1 MSIAVGFYREAARE
15 RGVKVSVL
23 WNRALR
29 SAAAAVVSAGA
40 AGMACSAP
48 ATTSSSGG
56 PVESSPGVGRV
67 GLSLSLPDGL
77 GLASLNWTI
86 TNDATSVDEGSTV
99 GVGDAQSVE
108 FVVGDLPQ
116 GGGYE
121 IQISATDSAGDPC
134 SGMGTFAIV
143 AGGITSVA
151 LTVTCT
157 RPTDASLPPDV
168 TSGSV
173 AVEASV
179 VLVPTAAGPQCPG
192 IMSLAITPAQQ
203 RIGSSSVLSLDVLGP
218 PPAVAWTQS
227 GAGAG
232 TFGNASA
239 ASTTFA
245 CTSPGSVSL
254 QATVSLPD
262 SGSCAGVAYTT
273 AVGTLLCEVQCN
285 TAADCPASSTVC
297 ATPACNSNTCGTSDA
312 ALGTACS
319 DSGGSICNGGGSCVV
334 PTFNVVRVGNG
345 FSALAATTSP
355 VFIDTYGL
363 DGGLVGS
370 PIALPTTASGSNQ
383 PLTLVGTETT
393 EGDLTTS
400 ADGRFLVMLGHGDPT
415 GTSVT
420 SGNAVAAFVASGG
433 AVNTSTSLSTAFVT
447 AGVVRSAVSLDG
459 NELWAAGT
467 ASDSTGGIWYW
478 GSSADA
484 QLVAGSSNATAR
496 DLRIA
501 GGQLYGDSNANPPG
515 LAAVGTG
522 TPTSGTQALTTLA
535 GLPTSSSAS
544 PYGFVFFDLVSSI
557 PGVDTLY
564 VADDRNSAGG
574 GIGKWVLSPTDAGTY
589 AWTSAWAEGVGGAGG
604 DAGTAN
610 GLRGLAGYATG
621 GTVTLMGTT
630 GMTKGAQDS
639 LVVIVD
645 TGVGI
650 PTPSVVGTSLTNETF
665 RGVALPPHD

>member
-1 MSIAVGFYREAARE
+1 VKLSGLGWRAAR
-15 RGVKVSVL
+15 
-23 WNRALR
+23 W
-29 SAAAAVVSAGA
+29 AAVVATSVGA
-40 AGMACSAP
+40 AGAACSAP
-48 ATTSSSGG
+48 GAVQSSAVEPSSGL
-56 PVESSPGVGRV
+56 GRV
-67 GLSLSLPDGL
+67 GLTLSLPDGL
-77 GLASLNWTI
+77 ALTSLNWAV
-86 TNDATSVDEGSTV
+86 TNSATSFSENGSV
-99 GVGDAQSVE
+99 GLGDAQSIE
-108 FVVGDLPQ
+108 FVVGNLPK
-116 GGGYE
+116 GSGYA
-121 IQISATDSAGDPC
+121 IQVSATDSEGDPC
-134 SGMGTFAIV
+134 SGTGTFAIT
-143 AGGITSVA
+143 AGGTSDLV

-157 RPTDASLPPDV
+157 LPPDAALPADV
-168 TSGSV
+168 SAGSV

-179 VLVPTAAGPQCPG
+179 VLVPSAAGPQCPG
-192 IMSLAITPAQQ
+192 IMSLSISPGQE
-203 RIGSSSVLSLDVLGP
+203 RIGSSSALSLDVLGP
-218 PPAVAWTQS
+218 APAVSWTQS

-232 TFGNASA
+232 TFGDASA

-245 CTSPGSVSL
+245 CTAPGSVSL
-254 QATVSLPD
+254 EATVSLPG

-285 TAADCPASSTVC
+285 TVSDCPASSTVC
-297 ATPACNSNTCGTSDA
+297 ATPACNANTCGVSDA
-312 ALGTACS
+312 PIGTACS

-334 PTFNVVRVGNG
+334 PTFNVVRVGDG

-370 PIALPTTASGSNQ
+370 PVAMPTTASGSNQ

-400 ADGRFLVMLGHGDPT
+400 ADGRFLVMLGHGDPP

-420 SGNAVAAFVASGG
+420 TSGNCVAAFVASGG
-433 AVNTSTSLSTAFVT
+433 AVNGSTSLPSAFVT
-447 AGVVRSAVSLDG
+447 AGIVRSAVSLDG

-467 ASDSTGGIWYW
+467 ASDSTGGIWYS
-478 GSSADA
+478 GSPANA
-484 QLVAGSSNATAR
+484 QLIAGSSNVTAR

-501 GGQLYGDSNANPPG
+501 GGQLYADSNANPPG

-522 TPTSGTQALTTLA
+522 TPTSGSPTLTTLA

-544 PYGFVFFDLVSSI
+544 PYGFVFFDLNPSI

-564 VADDRNSAGG
+564 IADDRNSAGG
-574 GIGKWVLSPTDAGTY
+574 GVGKWVLSPTDAGTY
-589 AWTSAWAEGVGGAGG
+589 SWTSAWAEGVAGSAG
-604 DAGTAN
+604 DAGTGN

-630 GMTKGAQDS
+630 GMAKGAQDS

-650 PTPSVVGTSLTNETF
+650 PTPSVVGTALTNETF